1 MGLIDDGVVFWVFLK
16 VRVQVKLLVDVDR
29 RLLGELREFLSV
41 MRMIRT
47 SMHDQILSKQLL
59 SRVVLGNHSFD
70 SKVDDFFRIPLKLLP
85 QSRGPEA
92 TGVPCVPVIQFVV

>member
-1 MGLIDDGVVFWVFLK
+1 MGLINDGVVFWVFLK
-16 VRVQVKLLVDVDR
+16 VRIQVKLLVDVDW

-70 SKVDDFFRIPLKLLP
+70 SKVDDFFRISLKLLP
-85 QSRGPEA
+85 HSRSPEA
-92 TGVPCVPVIQFVV
+92 TWVPCMSVIQFVV